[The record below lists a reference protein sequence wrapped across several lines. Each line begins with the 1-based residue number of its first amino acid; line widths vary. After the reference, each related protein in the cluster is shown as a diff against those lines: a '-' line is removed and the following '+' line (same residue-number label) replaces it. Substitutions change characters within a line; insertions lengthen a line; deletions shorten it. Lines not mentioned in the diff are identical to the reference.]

1 VYLPNKQHQ
10 CGKQLKTDHDILKM
24 TEILNSRDGAIQ
36 HIWKTIDAIYSIKSN
51 VAIKHTHT
59 HTFCNQKLFYKQLLS
74 LPTLA
79 VNCLGTV

>member
-59 HTFCNQKLFYKQLLS
+59 HTLFVIRNYF
-74 LPTLA
+74 TN
-79 VNCLGTV
+79 NCCHCQR